1 MEFITL
7 KTNYMNVTKDLN
19 KELSKNE
26 ELGVELLTLVNQK
39 NAMESEQNAIS
50 LERDQLK
57 KEHVK
62 LTHEMS
68 LMQGSMRDIEDK
80 LHNEQELS
88 ERLRAEKLRAD
99 MELSRLAIEAEKDK
113 VVMDR
118 NLTGIQRGKSFEIHT
133 EKQL

>member
-1 MEFITL
+1 M
-7 KTNYMNVTKDLN
+7 
-19 KELSKNE
+19 
-26 ELGVELLTLVNQK
+26 
-39 NAMESEQNAIS
+39 
-50 LERDQLK
+50 
-57 KEHVK
+57 K

-113 VVMDR
+113 VMMDR
-118 NLTGIQRGKSFEIHT
+118 NLTGIQRGKSLKCILK
-133 EKQL
+133 KQL